1 MQDAIALV
9 HILQHRKN
17 KLLDECVNR
26 FRCKIYVFTFLT
38 SQMSTI
44 LKIINVERDIKL
56 KLVVVHFCQ
65 NK

>member
-1 MQDAIALV
+1 MNVLI
-9 HILQHRKN
+9 
-17 KLLDECVNR
+17 
-26 FRCKIYVFTFLT
+26 VFVVKFEPN